1 MHHRN
6 IHRNAYDFDALIIA
20 EPPLEACLTVNHAG
34 RKTIDFANPLAVKLL
49 NKALLKH
56 HYGIDFWDI
65 PDGYLC
71 PPVPGRADYIHAL
84 ADLLSD
90 SGVIDDKSTKAIRGL
105 DIGTG
110 ANLIYPILGSQIY
123 NWKFVASDIDRAAL
137 QSASLLVDANKA
149 LYKKIIV
156 RPQSN
161 NKHYFKTVVASQDSF
176 SFSMCNPPFHAS
188 AAAANEGSLKKKR
201 NLGRHKLKR
210 IKSLGLNK
218 EASSHIQTLNF
229 SGQAKELWCDGGEL
243 RFIKNMILESL
254 EFKKQIVWFT
264 SLISNKKHVA
274 PIIKYLQKSQVK
286 EHRVVEMAQG
296 NKMSRF
302 IAWRF

>member
-6 IHRNAYDFDALIIA
+6 IHRNAYDFNALIIA
-20 EPPLEACLTVNHAG
+20 VPSLEACLKMGHAG
-34 RKTIDFANPLAVKLL
+34 RKTIDFADPLAVKLL

-56 HYGIDFWDI
+56 HYGIEHWDI

-90 SGVIDDKSTKAIRGL
+90 SGLVDDKGTTTIRGL

-123 NWKFVASDIDRAAL
+123 NWKFVASDIDKTAL
-137 QSASLLVDANKA
+137 KSASLLINANKA
-149 LYKKIIV
+149 LHKKIII
-156 RPQSN
+156 RPQPSDKN
-161 NKHYFKTVVASQDSF
+161 IFKALVTHQDFF
-176 SFSMCNPPFHAS
+176 SFSMCNPPFHTS
-188 AAAANEGSLKKKR
+188 AAAASEGSLRKNRNLARHKVKR
-201 NLGRHKLKR
+201 NKAEAFNK
-210 IKSLGLNK
+210 KASLRAN
-218 EASSHIQTLNF
+218 ALNF
-229 SGQAKELWCDGGEL
+229 SGQAKELWCKGGEL
-243 RFIKNMILESL
+243 SFIKNMILESL
-254 EFKKQIVWFT
+254 EFKKQIGWFT
-264 SLISNKKHVA
+264 SLVSNKKHLA
-274 PIIKYLQKSQVK
+274 PIIQCLQQSQVK

-296 NKMSRF
+296 DKMSRF